1 MATHD
6 STSLLNKIKTC
17 QSSGKMHV
25 LIALNKNRIA
35 TFGNKKKK
43 KNANKKRKKNTKQ
56 RH

>member
-6 STSLLNKIKTC
+6 STSLLNNIKTC
-17 QSSGKMHV
+17 HSSGKMHV

-35 TFGNKKKK
+35 TFGNKK
-43 KNANKKRKKNTKQ
+43 NAYKKRKKNTKQ